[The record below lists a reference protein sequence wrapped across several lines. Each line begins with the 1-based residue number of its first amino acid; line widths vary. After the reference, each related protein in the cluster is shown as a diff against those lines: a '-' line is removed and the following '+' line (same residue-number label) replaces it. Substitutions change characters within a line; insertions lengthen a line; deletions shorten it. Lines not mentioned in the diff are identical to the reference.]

1 MLPKSRLPS
10 YSMRQNRY
18 QFFGWP
24 PCRRLCFLLLYE
36 LIMLVDKYHHRR
48 LLALATQWWLRTG
61 ILNLSRLS
69 HCQLIG
75 TPKNGRLK
83 AATPSAHEVLL
94 EKRSGRKSFTTN
106 RYQGQAL

>member
-24 PCRRLCFLLLYE
+24 PCRRLCFLLLYA

-48 LLALATQWWLRTG
+48 LLALASPECFTNS
-61 ILNLSRLS
+61 ILNLSVIPPW
-69 HCQLIG
+69 QLIG
-75 TPKNGRLK
+75 TPKNGLLK
-83 AATPSAHEVLL
+83 AASPSAHEVLL
-94 EKRSGRKSFTTN
+94 EKRSGRESLTTT
-106 RYQGQAL
+106 R